1 MRGKRMNIIDK
12 LKTLGVEITAEME
25 KAFPGEFVSDLE
37 VQKKND
43 KITTLETEK
52 KDLEAKQENLE
63 KELQALK
70 DAAPDADALNQKI
83 AELTATLESER
94 KERKEKD
101 EKERLDGLVTEFF
114 ADKHFVNAITADA
127 IKAQLVEKL
136 NSDEARGKGIS
147 DLFDA
152 IVKDDKGNYKPDIL
166 VDDKTFQAQQ
176 RRSQIVG
183 NNINQPDGAKL
194 SMAALMKLKNQ
205 NPDMDITPYLNR
217 KEEK

>member
-1 MRGKRMNIIDK
+1 MNIIDK

-63 KELQALK
+63 KELQTLK
-70 DAAPDADALNQKI
+70 DSAPDADALNQKI

-166 VDDKTFQAQQ
+166 IDDKTFQAQQ
-176 RRSQIVG
+176 NRSQIVG
-183 NNINQPDGAKL
+183 SNINQPGGAKL